1 VSLEVAEALKP
12 ELGATEVVADADVA
26 QVSLVGAG
34 MKTHLGVTAKMF
46 EVLAAQGINIE
57 MISTS
62 PIRISC
68 MVRADAADRAV
79 KALHSAF
86 GLDRD

>member
-1 VSLEVAEALKP
+1 LVTADLCVQIEAS
-12 ELGATEVVADADVA
+12 ELLVDEGVA

-34 MKTHLGVTAKMF
+34 MKTHPGVTATMF
-46 EVLAAQGINIE
+46 ETLAKEGVNIQ

-68 MVRADAADRAV
+68 MVAAGSADQAV
-79 KALHSAF
+79 RVLHTAF
-86 GLDRD
+86 GLDG